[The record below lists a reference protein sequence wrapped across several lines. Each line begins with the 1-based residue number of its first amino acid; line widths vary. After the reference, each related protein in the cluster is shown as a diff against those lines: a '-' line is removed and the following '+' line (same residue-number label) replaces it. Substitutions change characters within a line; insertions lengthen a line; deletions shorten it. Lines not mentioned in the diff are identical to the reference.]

1 MEDGKDDGEPHPE
14 WNPALE
20 AVIKKE
26 GEQAEGL
33 YWLHNQ
39 ASIWAQKRNDG
50 ITIPAIILA
59 TITGFFSATNDMI
72 PPVAIGAASVLV
84 GILNTVN
91 SYYKFSQ
98 RAEGHRITSLWY
110 LKTYKNIETQLSL
123 PISQR
128 QNAGDMLKD
137 LRESMIRVSETAPPL
152 PEAIKARFKENFKDS
167 GTHKP
172 IEANGLDQIIIFK
185 EPVRPPS
192 TPKNVIVES
201 PRPIVKIMGVAV

>member
-1 MEDGKDDGEPHPE
+1 MEDGKEDAEPHPE
-14 WNPALE
+14 WNTALE
-20 AVIKKE
+20 TVIKKE

-39 ASIWAQKRNDG
+39 AAVWAQKRNDR

-59 TITGFFSATNDMI
+59 TLTGFFSATNDMI
-72 PPVAIGAASVLV
+72 PPLAIGGASVLV

-91 SYYKFSQ
+91 SYFKFSQ

-128 QNAGDMLKD
+128 QNAGDLLKD

-152 PEAIKARFKENFKDS
+152 PEAIKATFKEKFKDS

-172 IEANGLDQIIIFK
+172 IEANGLDRIEIFK
-185 EPVRPPS
+185 AAAAPPV
-192 TPKNVIVES
+192 TPKVMETPKS
-201 PRPIVKIMGVAV
+201 PIKVTVMV